1 MKDTG
6 ADAKAGLRALGR
18 RLFSWLAV
26 MAVGA
31 FLCGVP
37 ADAQTVDPAIL
48 RQLQRAQAEQGPLHQ
63 PSPVDQAREESLR
76 EPMMRDAAAAT
87 FTRAAP
93 YPEPLSRLELDYQKR
108 TGQEIR
114 QYGYDLFASPAQ
126 PSTGMVGR
134 IADDYVLGVGD
145 EVVLILH
152 GSTERAVTTAV
163 DREGRIIVE
172 GLPPITAAG
181 RTFGEVR
188 DEIEARTSK
197 AFIGTEAFVSLGG
210 LRQLSVYVVG
220 EVKRPGL
227 YRLTSL
233 STALDALTAAGG
245 VNRSGSLRKIKIV
258 TGSQTRILDL
268 YRLMDGQGGD
278 LRLSD
283 GARIVVPVIGGTAA
297 VYGEVLRPGIYE
309 LPTEGN
315 SAKELL
321 AFAGGTIRP
330 TGYAYVLTRVGA
342 EGHQQVETLAN
353 LNGRVADGDI
363 YNVGLRRDVWVGAVE
378 LLGHVRAPGIRSI
391 GESPTLSA
399 LLGDVETFKDYPYL
413 LFGAIETT
421 DPVSRA
427 RVLEPFSP
435 EKVLFGGADRKLR
448 DKDRVILFGRSD
460 IDFLSASS
468 TRRVVLTGSYTPTP
482 MPGEKVAQRCMPL
495 DELARL
501 VGDTRSERYATAV
514 RAVFSQLDVTKVE
527 EAADIEAARQQR
539 EAAQISA
546 EARIDSNG
554 RKVVTRDEFGAREM
568 DVQGKTQAPD
578 QNQDDPM
585 CPKVYRAVA
594 NLLPFTLEYVASADG
609 AVRTPGVY
617 PLAEATSVGSLIAA
631 AGGATFGADYGT
643 IEVQSSTANG
653 TPGMRQRVDGRA
665 TDLAT
670 VTIGP
675 AGGIRL
681 NTVYRAEEGGAVL
694 LSGEFKHPGVYSIKR
709 GEKLSELIER
719 AGGLSDQAY
728 PYGAVFTRNR
738 VKEAQ
743 QAGLQ
748 RTARELNAGLATAAL
763 KNREMSADVLMAA
776 QKLAESIAT
785 VDMVGRVVIEADP
798 RVLAERPDLDT
809 TLEGGD
815 EIHIPKR
822 PNYVLLIGDVLNPGA
837 LQFVAGKSVK
847 AYLRE
852 GGGIQS
858 TADDDRIFVVYP
870 NGAAKPVKLSSWG
883 FNTGV
888 MVPPGTAIVVPKD
901 VQPIDTLNL
910 VKDISTIIGQLAV
923 SAASIAV
930 ISR

>member
-1 MKDTG
+1 MKDVG
-6 ADAKAGLRALGR
+6 ADARAGLKARGR
-18 RLFSWLAV
+18 RLFSWLAL
-26 MAVGA
+26 MMVGM
-31 FLCGVP
+31 FICGVEP
-37 ADAQTVDPAIL
+37 YAQTVDPVLL
-48 RQLQRAQAEQGPLHQ
+48 RQLQRAQEEQGPMRE
-63 PSPVDQAREESLR
+63 PSPVDRAREGEFRDPLT
-76 EPMMRDAAAAT
+76 RDAAT
-87 FTRAAP
+87 PIITRDKP

-108 TGQEIR
+108 SGREIR
-114 QYGYDLFASPAQ
+114 QYGYDLFASPVQ
-126 PSTGMVGR
+126 PSMGLVGR
-134 IADDYVLGVGD
+134 ISDDYVLGVGD

-152 GSTERAVTTAV
+152 GSTERAITTAV
-163 DREGRIIVE
+163 DREGRIVTE

-188 DEIEARTSK
+188 DEIQARTSK
-197 AFIGTEAFVSLGG
+197 AFIGTEAFVSLGS

-233 STALDALTAAGG
+233 STALDALTVAGG

-258 TGSQTRILDL
+258 TGSQTRTLDL
-268 YRLMDGQGGD
+268 YRLMNGQGGD

-297 VYGEVLRPGIYE
+297 VYGEVLRPGIFE
-309 LPTEGN
+309 LPMEGN

-330 TGYAYVLTRVGA
+330 TGYAYVLTRVGE
-342 EGHQQVETLAN
+342 EGYQQVETLAN
-353 LNGRVADGDI
+353 LQGRVANGDI

-460 IDFLSASS
+460 IDFLSASN
-468 TRRVVLTGSYTPTP
+468 TRRVVLTGTYTPTP
-482 MPGEKVAQRCMPL
+482 MPGEKVAQRCQPL

-527 EAADIEAARQQR
+527 EAADIEASRQQR

-546 EARIDSNG
+546 EARDDSNG
-554 RKVVTRDEFGAREM
+554 RRIVTRDEFGAHEAEI
-568 DVQGKTQAPD
+568 QGKAQTPD
-578 QNQDDPM
+578 QDQDDPM

-617 PLAEATSVGSLIAA
+617 PLSTPTSIGSLIAA
-631 AGGATFGADYGT
+631 AGGATFGADFTT
-643 IEVQSSTANG
+643 IEVQSATSND
-653 TPGMRQRVDGRA
+653 TPGTRQRVDGR
-665 TDLAT
+665 TIDLAS
-670 VTIGP
+670 VNIGP

-681 NTVYRAEEGGAVL
+681 NTIYRAEEGGAVL

-709 GEKLSELIER
+709 GEKLSEIIER
-719 AGGLSDQAY
+719 AGGLSEQAY
-728 PYGAVFTRNR
+728 PYGAVFTRVR

-743 QAGLQ
+743 EAGLQ

-763 KNREMSADVLMAA
+763 KSKEMSADVLMAA
-776 QKLAESIAT
+776 QQLAEKIAT
-785 VDMVGRVVIEADP
+785 VDAVGRVVIEADP
-798 RVLAERPDLDT
+798 RVLSERPDLDT
-809 TLEGGD
+809 ILEGGD
-815 EIHIPKR
+815 EILIPKR

-847 AYLRE
+847 SYLRE

-883 FNTGV
+883 FNTGA

-910 VKDISTIIGQLAV
+910 VRDISTIIGQLAV